1 VLVIEFIEDN
11 SKLSRSGRM
20 AIHLIR
26 QIPRI
31 LTVIGLLVSV
41 GCATVYQETAA
52 RLWQDRS
59 GEDQKIDFKI
69 QSGILNRLSEK
80 DKGLLLDVSVD
91 SWEKRVMVTGTLDDQ
106 NVRKEIIQL
115 VRQDDR
121 IRDIY
126 DHIQLVS
133 KEEKEA
139 RRNKKRERE
148 KSKDEDKSGVGQTVD
163 DFWIETKIKAQL
175 ITGQNITS
183 VNYFYRSVKN
193 QVYVIGKAKS
203 QLENDRVLQI
213 IKETKGVE
221 SITQHIEVVNGAGY

>member
-1 VLVIEFIEDN
+1 MVIRRVKQILHF
-11 SKLSRSGRM
+11 
-20 AIHLIR
+20 LI
-26 QIPRI
+26 
-31 LTVIGLLVSV
+31 VIGLLISV
-41 GCATVYQETAA
+41 GCTTIYQETAA
-52 RLWQDRS
+52 RIWQDRS

-69 QSGILNRLSEK
+69 QSGILSRMSDK

-91 SWEKRVMVTGTLDDQ
+91 SWEKRVMVTGTLDDPA
-106 NVRKEIIQL
+106 VRKEVIAM
-115 VRQDDR
+115 VKQDDR
-121 IRDIY
+121 IKVVY
-126 DHIQLVS
+126 DHIQMVS

-139 RRNKKRERE
+139 RRAKKEEQEKNKE
-148 KSKDEDKSGVGQTVD
+148 DDKSGVGQTVD

-203 QLENDRVLQI
+203 QLENNQVLQI

-221 SITQHIEVVNGAGY
+221 SVTQHIEVVAGASY

>member
-1 VLVIEFIEDN
+1 MKGRKYMVMRLINQVPRLLIGIVL
-11 SKLSRSGRM
+11 
-20 AIHLIR
+20 
-26 QIPRI
+26 
-31 LTVIGLLVSV
+31 LTSV
-41 GCATVYQETAA
+41 GCSTLYQETAA
-52 RLWQDRS
+52 RVWQDRS

-91 SWEKRVMVTGTLDDQ
+91 SWEGRVMLTGTLDDPA
-106 NVRKEIIQL
+106 VHKDVVAL

-121 IRDIY
+121 IKAFY
-126 DHIQLVS
+126 DHVQMVS

-139 RRNKKRERE
+139 RRQKKQEQE
-148 KSKDEDKSGVGQTVD
+148 KSQEEDKSGVGQTVD

-203 QLENDRVLQI
+203 QFEKDRVMQI
-213 IKETKGVE
+213 LKETKGVE
-221 SITQHIEVVNGAGY
+221 SVTEHIEVVAESSH

>member
-1 VLVIEFIEDN
+1 MAMRLVKQI
-11 SKLSRSGRM
+11 L
-20 AIHLIR
+20 HLLI
-26 QIPRI
+26 
-31 LTVIGLLVSV
+31 VIGLLISV
-41 GCATVYQETAA
+41 GCSTVYQETAA
-52 RLWQDRS
+52 RIWQDRS

-69 QSGILNRLSEK
+69 QSGILSRFSDK

-91 SWEKRVMVTGTLDDQ
+91 SWERRVMVTGTLDDPA
-106 NVRKEIIQL
+106 VRKEVIAM
-115 VRQDDR
+115 VKKDDR
-121 IRDIY
+121 IKVVY
-126 DHIQLVS
+126 DHIQMVS

-139 RRNKKRERE
+139 RRAKKEEQKKNKEN
-148 KSKDEDKSGVGQTVD
+148 DKSGAGQTVD

-193 QVYVIGKAKS
+193 QIYVIGKAKS

-221 SITQHIEVVNGAGY
+221 SVTQHIEVVAGASH